1 MNARAALLSVALASL
16 ASLAGQS
23 ALAHEN
29 HQHQTAQAEIG
40 EERAKVRAQQELERL
55 ISIQKL
61 EASWKE
67 SGQLKGVE
75 KKKGTGPA
83 WEWLATFENPTVADK
98 SKKVLY
104 VFLKPTGEFVAA
116 NFTGK

>member
-16 ASLAGQS
+16 TGQS
-23 ALAHEN
+23 AWAHGN
-29 HQHQTAQAEIG
+29 HKHQTAKAEIG
-40 EERAKVRAQQELERL
+40 EERARTRAQQELERL
-55 ISIQKL
+55 VSVQKL

-75 KKKGTGPA
+75 KKRTGPA
-83 WEWLATFENPTVADK
+83 WEWLATFENPTVSDK
-98 SKKVLY
+98 SKKILY

>member
-16 ASLAGQS
+16 AGQS

-29 HQHQTAQAEIG
+29 HHHQTARAEIG

-75 KKKGTGPA
+75 KKKTGRA

>member
-16 ASLAGQS
+16 SGQS
-23 ALAHEN
+23 ALAHGN
-29 HQHQTAQAEIG
+29 HKHQTAQAELG
-40 EERAKVRAQQELERL
+40 EEQAKARAQQELERL

-75 KKKGTGPA
+75 KKGTGPA
-83 WEWLATFENPTVADK
+83 WEWLATFENPKVADK

>member
-16 ASLAGQS
+16 AGQS

-29 HQHQTAQAEIG
+29 HHHPAARAELG
-40 EERAKVRAQQELERL
+40 EEGAKARAQQELERL
-55 ISIQKL
+55 VSIQKV

-75 KKKGTGPA
+75 KKKGAGKA

>member
-1 MNARAALLSVALASL
+1 MNARAALLSVALASI
-16 ASLAGQS
+16 AGQS

-29 HQHQTAQAEIG
+29 HHHQAAKAEIG
-40 EERAKVRAQQELERL
+40 EEGAKTRAQQELERL
-55 ISIQKL
+55 ISIQQV

-75 KKKGTGPA
+75 KKGTGRS